1 MHQTT
6 TIQHVNCTLVVLL
19 VALDFEHNQ
28 MPHYLVAIWLKP
40 LTGWLLIAQYWNFSC
55 KKEKHKRLVLICYR
69 ARGENKYVIT
79 KLSEMLREMHETH
92 QKSNWHAL

>member
-28 MPHYLVAIWLKP
+28 MPHYLVVIWLKP
-40 LTGWLLIAQYWNFSC
+40 LTG
-55 KKEKHKRLVLICYR
+55 
-69 ARGENKYVIT
+69 
-79 KLSEMLREMHETH
+79 
-92 QKSNWHAL
+92 